1 MKKGFTLIELLAAVT
16 IIAILAGVAIPQYT
30 RSVRRAE
37 MAEGLTHGKTIYE
50 SALRYRAT
58 NGEFPTAF
66 NQLDVSFIGAEVGS
80 DTFDD
85 GNFVYTLRQGGDG
98 IAPHVNARSTK
109 GDYEIRFIYPV
120 RSTSS
125 SGAVEGFIA
134 PIACCPGE
142 SSNGQY
148 VCRSAGRSYEELEDD
163 AKTLVT
169 SACLAIM

>member
-37 MAEGLTHGKTIYE
+37 MSEGLTHGKTIYE

-109 GDYEIRFIYPV
+109 GDYEIRFIYPI
-120 RSTSS
+120 RATN
-125 SGAVEGFIA
+125 GFIA

-142 SSNGQY
+142 SSNGRY

-163 AKTLVT
+163 EKNLVT